1 MRDDELTSDERDAL
15 DGLPRDRIPPSSL
28 EERTVR
34 ALKERGLIRAE
45 TRTAPPRLWIAAAG
59 IAAALAF
66 FATGVVVG
74 QGMGARQT
82 VDALAAIYPGEAG
95 RAAAQVQRTGSQH
108 AAALAALVKVTG
120 SAEPED
126 ATRAR
131 EVALATLWAAA
142 SEIVRLAP
150 EDPVAARIL
159 EELERQHRQ
168 TAETDDRSSVV
179 WF

>member
-1 MRDDELTSDERDAL
+1 MRDDELTSEERDAL
-15 DGLPRDRIPPSSL
+15 DGLPRDRIPPRSL

-34 ALKERGLIRAE
+34 ALKERGRIRSD
-45 TRTAPPRLWIAAAG
+45 TRTAPSRFWVAAAG

-82 VDALAAIYPGEAG
+82 ADALAAIYPGEAE
-95 RAAAQVQRTGSQH
+95 RAAAHVQRTGSQH
-108 AAALAALVKVTG
+108 AAALAALVKATG

-126 ATRAR
+126 AIRGR

-142 SEIVRLAP
+142 SEVIRLAP
-150 EDPVAARIL
+150 EDPVAASIL
-159 EELERQHRQ
+159 QELERQQ
-168 TAETDDRSSVV
+168 QQAAEKDDASSVV

>member
-1 MRDDELTSDERDAL
+1 MRDDELSSEEREALDAL
-15 DGLPRDRIPPSSL
+15 SKDRIPPSSL

-34 ALKERGLIRAE
+34 ALKERGLIRSHP
-45 TRTAPPRLWIAAAG
+45 RTAPPRIWVAAAG
-59 IAAALAF
+59 IAAALAL

-82 VDALAAIYPGEAG
+82 ADALAAIYPREAE
-95 RAAAQVQRTGSQH
+95 RAAAHVQRTGSQH
-108 AAALAALVKVTG
+108 AAALAALVKAAG

-142 SEIVRLAP
+142 SEVIRLAP
-150 EDPVAARIL
+150 EDPVAASIL
-159 EELERQHRQ
+159 QELERQQRRSS
-168 TAETDDRSSVV
+168 ETDDASSVV